1 MNNFERITA
10 SPEALGEFLGSLP
23 VLQGPWDDAFQS
35 CFCAECHAENCDAEN
50 CHHQAERNN
59 PTWWLKLPYTGTGP
73 VRTDSPDP
81 YKQQAADLRLEAMHQ
96 RNRFGRHL
104 LAMELEGAAATIEA
118 LVAELEAVRNGDHS
132 AG

>member
-50 CHHQAERNN
+50 CHHQAERSN

-73 VRTDSPDP
+73 GRTESPDP
-81 YKQQAADLRLEAMHQ
+81 YKQPAADLRLEAMHQ

>member
-1 MNNFERITA
+1 MTQFEKITA

-23 VLQGPWDDAFQS
+23 ILQGPWDDLFQS
-35 CFCAECHAENCDAEN
+35 CFCSECHAENCDAEN

-73 VRTDSPDP
+73 VRTDSQDP
-81 YKQQAADLRLEAMHQ
+81 YKQPAAGLRLEALHQ
-96 RNRFGRHL
+96 RTRFGRNL

-118 LVAELEAVRNGDHS
+118 LTARLEAADDGNDPVD
-132 AG
+132 